1 MARLTHGG
9 TPADFVVSPGALADV
24 VDDAG
29 APVEPAAQGW
39 AALLPSFSGSFDVYD
54 SAGGT
59 QLTDLISGTG
69 DPVSVIEFSGSFDDA
84 GQLPTFEGPDD
95 YEGDVYLTPTGGD
108 GTRWVRVPP
117 STDSLFSRVGAVE
130 DAVDGLTTRDLDDV
144 SATAPTDGQ
153 VLAWSF
159 DDGEWQPRTAA
170 GTGTVQ
176 SVNGATPDSNGDIDL
191 GPSDVGAA
199 TAADMA
205 VARASMPV
213 VLMESAGGY
222 PPKPSGFAHAIRIG
236 STQPTSQ
243 VTDGDIWLQPEQ
255 S

>member
-1 MARLTHGG
+1 MARLTYGG

-69 DPVSVIEFSGSFDDA
+69 DPVSVIEFYGSFDDA

-117 STDSLFSRVGAVE
+117 STDSLFTRVDAVE
-130 DAVDGLTTRDLDDV
+130 SSVSSLVTTDLDDV
-144 SATAPTDGQ
+144 SDTAPDDGD
-153 VLAWSF
+153 VLAWS
-159 DDGEWQPRTAA
+159 DSEGEY
-170 GTGTVQ
+170 V
-176 SVNGATPDSNGDIDL
+176 
-191 GPSDVGAA
+191 
-199 TAADMA
+199 
-205 VARASMPV
+205 
-213 VLMESAGGY
+213 
-222 PPKPSGFAHAIRIG
+222 
-236 STQPTSQ
+236 PT
-243 VTDGDIWLQPEQ
+243 DP
-255 S
+255 